1 MVVITVQ
8 VLLVAPHV
16 VVGVVAVVMEVAV
29 EALDLLP
36 VQVVQAAAVVDVKVD
51 VKADVAD
58 NVKIHPNL
66 LHALAVAIVV
76 VPLVQENVK
85 IHPNLL
91 HALAVAIVVVPIV
104 QENVKRHVQQ
114 HAQIIVVKIAQ
125 MVVALVVITFV
136 EIAVIIL
143 VALHVLGYVR
153 DVAWARAKVHVEM
166 TAHIHVQEAV
176 LAVAVL

>member
-1 MVVITVQ
+1 MCIR
-8 VLLVAPHV
+8 
-16 VVGVVAVVMEVAV
+16 
-29 EALDLLP
+29 DR
-36 VQVVQAAAVVDVKVD
+36 
-51 VKADVAD
+51 
-58 NVKIHPNL
+58 
-66 LHALAVAIVV
+66 AVAIVV
-76 VPLVQENVK
+76 VPL
-85 IHPNLL
+85 
-91 HALAVAIVVVPIV
+91 V

>member
-16 VVGVVAVVMEVAV
+16 AVGAVAAVMEVAV
-29 EALDLLP
+29 EALVLLP

-51 VKADVAD
+51 VKVDVAQDVAD

-66 LHALAVAIVV
+66 PHALAVAIVV
-76 VPLVQENVK
+76 VPL
-85 IHPNLL
+85 
-91 HALAVAIVVVPIV
+91 V